1 MININSTL
9 YIVLTIFVA
18 LITAILGPII
28 VTWVKIKLEKKSLQT
43 PMSDALETSTLVDTQ
58 LEIIMNELECD
69 RVWIAQFHN
78 GGYFYPTGRSIQKFS
93 IFYEKCTP
101 DTPNIQQIFQ
111 NIPVSLFPRVLS
123 KVYKDNELYVSDV
136 NGEEDSYGLEFF
148 TNQCGTKAACIVGL
162 HSLDDHLIGI
172 MGVSFKEPHHLEKD
186 KWIFLRQKVGVVG
199 TLLSEYLYTTTKK

>member
-1 MININSTL
+1 MMNIINTS

-18 LITAILGPII
+18 LITAVLGPII
-28 VTWVKIKLEKKSLQT
+28 VAWVRIKLEKKSTST
-43 PMSDALETSTLVDTQ
+43 PMLDALETSALVDTQ
-58 LEIIMNELECD
+58 LEIVMNELECD

-101 DTPNIQQIFQ
+101 DILNIQQIFQ

-162 HSLDDHLIGI
+162 HSLDNHLIGI
-172 MGVSFKEPHHLEKD
+172 MGISFKEPHHLEKD
-186 KWIFLRQKVGVVG
+186 KWIFLRQKVGVIG
-199 TLLSEYLYTTTKK
+199 TLLSEYLYTTNKK

>member
-1 MININSTL
+1 
-9 YIVLTIFVA
+9 
-18 LITAILGPII
+18 
-28 VTWVKIKLEKKSLQT
+28 
-43 PMSDALETSTLVDTQ
+43 
-58 LEIIMNELECD
+58 MNELECD

-123 KVYKDNELYVSDV
+123 KVYKDNELYISDID
-136 NGEEDSYGLEFF
+136 GEEDSYGLEFF
-148 TNQCGTKAACIVGL
+148 TNQCGTKSACIVGL

-172 MGVSFKEPHHLEKD
+172 MGISFKKPYHLEKD